1 VGMLTETDT
10 DTLVV
15 TRLSQLRPHSAAE
28 IIALIN
34 ALVLRN
40 TRIITIK
47 QNLDIVNQNINM
59 R

>member
-1 VGMLTETDT
+1 MLTETDT